1 MNMAP
6 ISTERLEALQFCA
19 DAFGGDPA
27 RWPAERRAEFADILD
42 TNEAAAVL
50 AEARTL
56 DGFLNAATAPR
67 MSEDL
72 MNRVMANYQPPK
84 PQAGLFEFLRSL
96 APVMRL
102 ASTNAARSRHEA
114 KPYSRA
120 MQDWAS
126 ARRRGMRVMAPA
138 SRPAAAGSALRKR
151 RIASGALRR
160 QADSKSLA

>member
-6 ISTERLEALQFCA
+6 ISTERLKALQFCA

-27 RWPAERRAEFADILD
+27 RWPSERRAEFADILD

-72 MNRVMANYQPPK
+72 INRVMANYQPPK
-84 PQAGLFEFLRSL
+84 PQAGLFDFLRSL

-102 ASTNAARSRHEA
+102 APAGALAGIGALGMASGVMS
-114 KPYSRA
+114 
-120 MQDWAS
+120 AS
-126 ARRRGMRVMAPA
+126 AQETLTPEYE
-138 SRPAAAGSALRKR
+138 AL
-151 RIASGALRR
+151 AYMDDLALGELSDDGGLSWD
-160 QADSKSLA
+160 AE